1 MKASTVSIRAARISI
16 AVSSWPTE
24 DPRLRASE
32 SPALAPTLTPRATSF
47 VVAARS
53 RSNER
58 NPESGIPR
66 NGRPPP
72 PPRSRPPPA
81 TGRELVQQPDGEL
94 RDLAGFLLCVHTPRA
109 SAPPGHHI
117 SPSPWPL
124 WAGHPG
130 QRILNA
136 DRDRRVHAATG
147 PSTWSTPT
155 GAEPPRAERL
165 RLASRIEARKRV
177 HQGAGRA
184 MIER

>member
-1 MKASTVSIRAARISI
+1 MANGRSAPARVRV
-16 AVSSWPTE
+16 A
-24 DPRLRASE
+24 R
-32 SPALAPTLTPRATSF
+32 PRADAHAS
-47 VVAARS
+47 
-53 RSNER
+53 SNELR
-58 NPESGIPR
+58 
-66 NGRPPP
+66 GR
-72 PPRSRPPPA
+72 RTLEKQRTKSRIGHPTKWA
-81 TGRELVQQPDGEL
+81 T
-94 RDLAGFLLCVHTPRA
+94 A
-109 SAPPGHHI
+109 SATAVPTASRDPAGNLFSNRTVNCEIWRAFSSAFIPQSQRSPGHHI